1 MQREPGKRDY
11 GSSDAARLRS
21 LASRGVPV
29 SPTQPKPPAS
39 ASPTREGRDQRAR
52 ARRAHASG

>member
-11 GSSDAARLRS
+11 GTSDSAALRS

-29 SPTQPKPPAS
+29 PPQANPAPRQTTRPTTRQQPERPRRSLNSPA
-39 ASPTREGRDQRAR
+39 
-52 ARRAHASG
+52 